1 MSASTT
7 TQPYR
12 ILSLSLG
19 SFQALIGLSAVAG
32 GIGLVMDPT
41 GASLGMSSDWLRGS
55 PFPSFLIPGLFLL
68 GVNGVG
74 TLVGAVLSFRGHR
87 YAGEV
92 AALLGL
98 VMIGWIT
105 IQVIVITSAAGLSW
119 LQPFYV
125 VVGLVELGLG
135 LLLRQRIREAT

>member
-98 VMIGWIT
+98 VMMGWIT

>member
-7 TQPYR
+7 TQPHR
-12 ILSLSLG
+12 TLSLSLG
-19 SFQALIGLSAVAG
+19 IFQTLIGLSAVAG
-32 GIGLVMDPT
+32 GVGLVMDPT
-41 GASLGMSSDWLRGS
+41 GASLGMSSDWLQGS

-98 VMIGWIT
+98 VMMGWIT